1 MRRTYS
7 ILILSGVLVAAL
19 VCGFQWNSSRRQS
32 GAGSSAGLGEVLAQ
46 EVVRLSSGNG
56 EVIVISPF
64 LAQYKETSAYQQ
76 VSSFSDALSRLKAK
90 PPVIERL
97 PKPVFGGMDGG
108 SVSEAELMRLLE
120 RHPAAKVM
128 VCFAALPPLTKRA
141 EGALRERNMQLVF
154 VGGNSANLRHWMS
167 KGLVTSAIVPRPRQ
181 DGDAGSS
188 PQSDS
193 AFESQFQLITS
204 SNVAALGL

>member
-1 MRRTYS
+1 
-7 ILILSGVLVAAL
+7 
-19 VCGFQWNSSRRQS
+19 
-32 GAGSSAGLGEVLAQ
+32 
-46 EVVRLSSGNG
+46 
-56 EVIVISPF
+56 
-64 LAQYKETSAYQQ
+64 
-76 VSSFSDALSRLKAK
+76 
-90 PPVIERL
+90 
-97 PKPVFGGMDGG
+97 MDGG

-141 EGALRERNMQLVF
+141 EGMLRERNMQLVF
-154 VGGNSANLRHWMS
+154 VGGNSANLRRWMS

-181 DGDAGSS
+181 DGGAGSL

-193 AFESQFQLITS
+193 GFESQFQLITS